1 VSCGLHR
8 DTSSDCTGPFTH
20 WSDVGE
26 NEVLLV
32 CGVDAETTW
41 AFCEAVSTTWACG
54 QRRVVSLD
62 EERLNMSTQPD
73 CDAASM

>member
-1 VSCGLHR
+1 MTVTALA
-8 DTSSDCTGPFTH
+8 PLAH
-20 WSDVGE
+20 WSGAGEGDVLGMSGAS
-26 NEVLLV
+26 V
-32 CGVDAETTW
+32 ETTW
-41 AFCEAVSTTWACG
+41 ALCETVSTTWACG

>member
-1 VSCGLHR
+1 VLH
-8 DTSSDCTGPFTH
+8 
-20 WSDVGE
+20 
-26 NEVLLV
+26 V

>member
-1 VSCGLHR
+1 VLHM
-8 DTSSDCTGPFTH
+8 
-20 WSDVGE
+20 
-26 NEVLLV
+26 

-41 AFCEAVSTTWACG
+41 AFCEAVSTAWACG

-62 EERLNMSTQPD
+62 EERLYMSAQPD